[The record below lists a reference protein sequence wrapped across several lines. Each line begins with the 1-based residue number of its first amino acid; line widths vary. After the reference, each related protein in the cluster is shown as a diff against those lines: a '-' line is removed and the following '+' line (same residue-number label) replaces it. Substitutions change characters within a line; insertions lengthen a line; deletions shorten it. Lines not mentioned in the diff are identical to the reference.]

1 MTTLSENDLSAG
13 IKNRAFELGFNI
25 CGIARSHPLAEY
37 GTRLRSWIDAGMND
51 IMGYLA
57 RDIDNRLDPESLL
70 PGAKSIVV
78 TGLSYYSPKKQK
90 DPEAPVISRY
100 TYGND
105 YHDVI
110 NQKLEDLLEW
120 IKTLR
125 PDANGKPFVD
135 SASIH
140 EKGWAKEAGL
150 GWQGRHSVV
159 INKEIGSFFFIGIL
173 ILDINLEYDTPFT
186 RDYCGECRL
195 CTEACPTGAINE
207 NRTIDARKCIANI
220 TIERRGP
227 IPEALIPFL
236 GRRIYGCD
244 RCQEVCPWNKEIKA
258 IRTPEFELDEEI
270 AGMSLDDWK
279 NLSGERFKKLF
290 GRSAMSRVKYEK
302 LMGNIRAA
310 TEPVPPISS

>member
-1 MTTLSENDLSAG
+1 MMTPSASDLSAG
-13 IKNRAFELGFNI
+13 IKTRAFELGFNI
-25 CGIARSHPLAEY
+25 CGIARSRPLSEN
-37 GTRLRSWIDAGMND
+37 GPRLRSWVEAGMND
-51 IMGYLA
+51 IMAYIA

-78 TGLSYYSPKKQK
+78 TGLSYYSPNKQK

-100 TYGND
+100 TYGSD
-105 YHDVI
+105 YHEVI
-110 NQKLEDLLEW
+110 RLKLEDLLQW
-120 IKTLR
+120 IKTLKPEVNGR
-125 PDANGKPFVD
+125 PLVD
-135 SASIH
+135 SASVL

-159 INKEIGSFFFIGIL
+159 INKKIGSFFFIGIL
-173 ILDINLEYDTPFT
+173 ILDIDLEYDAPFT
-186 RDYCGECRL
+186 KDYCGECRL
-195 CTEACPTGAINE
+195 CIEGCPTGAINE

-244 RCQEVCPWNKEIKA
+244 RCQEVCPWNRETKIPG
-258 IRTPEFELDEEI
+258 TPEFELNEEI
-270 AGMSLDDWK
+270 AAMSLNDWK
-279 NLSGERFKKLF
+279 HLTREKFKKLF

-302 LMGNIRAA
+302 LMANIEAA
-310 TEPVPPISS
+310 IK